1 MHQYFPKPYQ
11 HPGGIVKVDLELSNY
26 ATKVDYKGAIGID
39 VSSLPSKTKM
49 TSLKTKVE
57 T

>member
-1 MHQYFPKPYQ
+1 MRQYFPKPYQ